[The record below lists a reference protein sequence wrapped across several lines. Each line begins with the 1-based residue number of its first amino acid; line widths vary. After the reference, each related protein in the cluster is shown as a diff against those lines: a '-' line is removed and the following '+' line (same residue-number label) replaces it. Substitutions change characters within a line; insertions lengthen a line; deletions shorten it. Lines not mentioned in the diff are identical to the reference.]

1 MVFIVYVSDVVYVFW
16 VEFLKNEVNNFY
28 YVVDYN
34 WLDVFYIIDR
44 LYFCLLY
51 DVY

>member
-1 MVFIVYVSDVVYVFW
+1 MVFIVYVGDVVYVFW

-28 YVVDYN
+28 NIVDYN

-44 LYFCLLY
+44 LYFFL
-51 DVY
+51 